1 MEARYSPFRP
11 DADAI
16 RSLVA
21 NRIRA
26 NTADVLDEADVSA
39 ALPHDAARRI
49 AQTRVR
55 AAMAARGQLTTGAQR

>member
-11 DADAI
+11 DAAAI
-16 RSLVA
+16 HALVA

-26 NTADVLDEADVSA
+26 NTTDVLDEADASG

-55 AAMAARGQLTTGAQR
+55 AAMAARGQISPGAHR